1 MTTNNI
7 KGETNMRKVS
17 FLFTG
22 ALMSMIILTGCGTS
36 DKEDTANDSKPQET
50 ENNQSSEETKNGSST
65 DSSKE
70 TDSAADSNDTDS
82 TETAD
87 EKEKDAAEEKG
98 EGSENEKVRILEQ
111 NIDYSVNGENKQ
123 NTAFLT
129 TSDNQ
134 HFTMFVLP
142 EYELSAEEPMK
153 DVLLLSGKEDVFM
166 RIEILPADINWD
178 ETEENAKAQLGS
190 VSESVET
197 LNAGEFSI
205 PNGSIFEA
213 VNGNDVVTSVLI
225 KDKSNPV
232 RLTLFTTKDEDH
244 RDAFIK
250 MASTIIKQ

>member
-1 MTTNNI
+1 
-7 KGETNMRKVS
+7 MRKIS

-22 ALMSMIILTGCGTS
+22 ALLSMIILTGCGTS
-36 DKEDTANDSKPQET
+36 DKEDTANDSTPQET
-50 ENNQSSEETKNGSST
+50 ESNQSSDETKNGSST
-65 DSSKE
+65 DSSNE
-70 TDSAADSNDTDS
+70 TDSSDKT
-82 TETAD
+82 T
-87 EKEKDAAEEKG
+87 EKEEDATKEKV
-98 EGSENEKVRILEQ
+98 EDTEKEKVRILEQ

-123 NTAFLT
+123 NTAFLN

-190 VSESVET
+190 VSESIET
-197 LNAGEFSI
+197 LNAGDFSI

-213 VNGNDVVTSVLI
+213 KNGNDVVTSVLI
-225 KDKSNPV
+225 KDKNNPA

-244 RDAFIK
+244 RDPFIK

>member
-1 MTTNNI
+1 
-7 KGETNMRKVS
+7 MRKIS

-22 ALMSMIILTGCGTS
+22 ALLSMIILTGCGTS

-50 ENNQSSEETKNGSST
+50 ENNPSSEETKNGSSPDSNNESDSSADSNET
-65 DSSKE
+65 DSS
-70 TDSAADSNDTDS
+70 DT
-82 TETAD
+82 TA
-87 EKEKDAAEEKG
+87 EKEEDAKEKVEDPEKD
-98 EGSENEKVRILEQ
+98 KVRILEQ
-111 NIDYSVNGENKQ
+111 NIDYSVNGESKQ

-153 DVLLLSGKEDVFM
+153 DVLLLSGKEEVFM

-178 ETEENAKAQLGS
+178 ETEENVKAQLGS

-197 LNAGEFSI
+197 LNAGEFSLS
-205 PNGSIFEA
+205 NGSILEA
-213 VNGNDVVTSVLI
+213 KNGNDVVTSVLI

-250 MASTIIKQ
+250 MGTTIIKQ

>member
-1 MTTNNI
+1 
-7 KGETNMRKVS
+7 MRKIS

-22 ALMSMIILTGCGTS
+22 ALLSMIILTGCGTS

-50 ENNQSSEETKNGSST
+50 ENNPSSEETKNGSSPDSSNESDSSADSNET
-65 DSSKE
+65 DSS
-70 TDSAADSNDTDS
+70 DT
-82 TETAD
+82 TA
-87 EKEKDAAEEKG
+87 EKEEDATKEKVEDPEKD
-98 EGSENEKVRILEQ
+98 KVRILEQ
-111 NIDYSVNGENKQ
+111 NIDYSVNGESKQ

-178 ETEENAKAQLGS
+178 ETEENVKAQLGS
-190 VSESVET
+190 ISESVET
-197 LNAGEFSI
+197 LNAGEFSLT
-205 PNGSIFEA
+205 NGSIFEA
-213 VNGNDVVTSVLI
+213 KNGNDVVTSVLI

-232 RLTLFTTKDEDH
+232 RLTLFTTKDEDY

-250 MASTIIKQ
+250 MGSTIIKQ

>member
-1 MTTNNI
+1 
-7 KGETNMRKVS
+7 MRKIS

-22 ALMSMIILTGCGTS
+22 ALLSMIILTGCGTS

-50 ENNQSSEETKNGSST
+50 ENNPSSEEPKNGSSPDSSNESDSSADSNET
-65 DSSKE
+65 DSS
-70 TDSAADSNDTDS
+70 DT
-82 TETAD
+82 TA
-87 EKEKDAAEEKG
+87 EKEEDAKEKVEDPEKD
-98 EGSENEKVRILEQ
+98 KVRILEQ
-111 NIDYSVNGENKQ
+111 NIDYSVNGESKQ

-153 DVLLLSGKEDVFM
+153 DVLLLTGKEDVFM

-178 ETEENAKAQLGS
+178 ETEENVKAQLGS

-197 LNAGEFSI
+197 LNAGEFSL
-205 PNGSIFEA
+205 PNGSILEA
-213 VNGNDVVTSVLI
+213 KNGNDVVTSVLI

-232 RLTLFTTKDEDH
+232 RLTLFTTKDDDH

-250 MASTIIKQ
+250 MGSTIIKQ

>member
-1 MTTNNI
+1 
-7 KGETNMRKVS
+7 MRKIS

-22 ALMSMIILTGCGTS
+22 ALLSMIILTGCGTS
-36 DKEDTANDSKPQET
+36 DKEDTAIDSKPQET
-50 ENNQSSEETKNGSST
+50 ESNQSSEETKNGSST
-65 DSSKE
+65 DASKG
-70 TDSAADSNDTDS
+70 TDSSDT
-82 TETAD
+82 TD
-87 EKEKDAAEEKG
+87 EKEEDTTKEKINDP
-98 EGSENEKVRILEQ
+98 EKEKVRILEQ
-111 NIDYSVNGENKQ
+111 NIDYSVNGEKKQ

-178 ETEENAKAQLGS
+178 ETEENVKAQLGS
-190 VSESVET
+190 VSESIET
-197 LNAGEFSI
+197 LDAGEFSI

-213 VNGNDVVTSVLI
+213 EKGNDVVTSVLI

-250 MASTIIKQ
+250 MAHTIIKQ